1 MSELLTP
8 YYQLYINGREI
19 DELRYSM
26 IDTIDFEDNSSG
38 SDLLKITIS
47 DPDLI
52 LLSDNIFV
60 EDVRIHF
67 KGGWYRGAMTEFTGY
82 ISQIEVDFPDNG
94 VPTLTINCMD
104 NTYIM
109 NTEKKQR
116 TWENT
121 KVSDVAKQIFREN
134 GLTPH
139 VDDTGSRQDSISQN
153 DTDIKFLIS
162 LADEQVA
169 NYIVYVE
176 GTHGYFVKKPVI
188 ANPQK
193 TLSYR
198 QDDGDLLSFQPSI
211 NKYTKQVKTT
221 YSEVD
226 QDNNTIYTSK
236 TGNDVPR
243 PVSGETYNPTTSDKS
258 SSNSNNSTSG
268 GSWVYV
274 NGKWV
279 QK

>member
-1 MSELLTP
+1 MSELLMP
-8 YYQLYINGREI
+8 YYQLFISGREI
-19 DELRYSM
+19 DEHRYSM
-26 IDTIDFEDNSSG
+26 IDTIDFEDTASG
-38 SDLLKITIS
+38 SDLLKIVLN
-47 DPDLI
+47 DPDLEI
-52 LLSDNIFV
+52 LSDNIFV
-60 EDVRIHF
+60 EDVKVHF
-67 KGGWYRGAMTEFTGY
+67 KGGWFRGDIVEFTGY
-82 ISQIEVDFPDNG
+82 ISQIEADFPDSG
-94 VPTLTINCMD
+94 TPTITINCMD
-104 NTYIM
+104 NSYIM
-109 NTEKKQR
+109 NTQKKQR

-121 KVSDVAKQIFREN
+121 RVSDVATQIFREN

-139 VDDTGSRQDSISQN
+139 VDRTPDKEDSISQN
-153 DTDIKFLIS
+153 ETDIKFLIN
-162 LADEQVA
+162 LADQQID

-193 TLSYR
+193 TVSYR

-211 NKYTKQVKTT
+211 NKYSKQVKTT

-226 QDNNTIYTSK
+226 QDNNTVYTST

-258 SSNSNNSTSG
+258 SSSNSS
-268 GSWVYV
+268 GSWVYI